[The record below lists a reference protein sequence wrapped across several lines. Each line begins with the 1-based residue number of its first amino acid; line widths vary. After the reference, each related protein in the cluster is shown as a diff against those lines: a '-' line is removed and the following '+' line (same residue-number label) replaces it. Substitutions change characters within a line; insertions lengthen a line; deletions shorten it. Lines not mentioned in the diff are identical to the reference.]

1 MATSAIA
8 APSIACKAP
17 QVTVL
22 GAGKVGSTVA
32 QRITEKNLADVVL
45 LDIVEG
51 LPQGLALDLYEA
63 QGLERHDKKILG
75 TNSYDDTA
83 GSDIV
88 VITAGLPRKPGMSRD
103 DLLYTNAEI
112 VAYGAREAIARSPNA
127 IVIVVTNPL
136 DVMTYVAWKAT
147 GLDQSH
153 VMGMGGVL
161 DASRLRSFIAM
172 ETGATTGDIAT
183 MVLGGHGDLMV
194 PIPRYCTV
202 SGVPIS
208 EFLAPEVI
216 QRLMERTQN
225 GGAEIVKLLK
235 TGSAFY
241 APASSVCYM
250 VESLILNQSRL
261 LPAAV
266 YLDGQYGLRDLF
278 LGVPC
283 RLGCRGVE
291 SIMEIQLTATEMAQ
305 LHRSAA
311 AVREGIDKAIA
322 KVGL

>member
-1 MATSAIA
+1 MPAIA
-8 APSIACKAP
+8 APSISCKVP
-17 QVTVL
+17 QVAVI

-63 QGLERHDKKILG
+63 QGLERHDKKIIG
-75 TNSYDDTA
+75 TNHYDDTV

-88 VITAGLPRKPGMSRD
+88 VITAGIARKPGMTRE
-103 DLLYTNAEI
+103 DLLYTNAKI
-112 VAYGAREAIARSPNA
+112 VVHAVRETIQRNPHAIF
-127 IVIVVTNPL
+127 IVVTNPL
-136 DVMTYVAWKAT
+136 DIMTYLTWKTT
-147 GLDQSH
+147 GLPTSQ

-161 DASRLRSFIAM
+161 DSSRLRTFIAM
-172 ETGATTGDIAT
+172 ELGVTTGDVST
-183 MVLGGHGDLMV
+183 LVLGGHGDLMV
-194 PIPRYCTV
+194 PLPRYCTV
-202 SGVPIS
+202 SGIPIT
-208 EFLAPEVI
+208 E
-216 QRLMERTQN
+216 LMEKEAIARLIERTRN

-266 YLDGQYGLRDLF
+266 YLDGQYGLKDIF

-283 RLGCRGVE
+283 QLGCRGVE
-291 SIMEIQLTATEMAQ
+291 GIVEIDLNEEELAQ
-305 LHRSAA
+305 LHNSASV
-311 AVREGIDKAIA
+311 VREGIDQAIA
-322 KVGL
+322 KLEL

>member
-1 MATSAIA
+1 MSAIT

-17 QVTVL
+17 QVAVI

-51 LPQGLALDLYEA
+51 MPQGVALDLYEA
-63 QGLERHDKKILG
+63 QGLERHDKKITG
-75 TNSYDDTA
+75 TNDYDDTV

-103 DLLYTNAEI
+103 DLLYTNAKI
-112 VAYGAREAIARSPNA
+112 VIHAAKEAIARSPNA

-136 DVMTYVAWKAT
+136 DVMTYLAWKAT
-147 GLDQSH
+147 GLSRDH

-161 DASRLRSFIAM
+161 DSSRLRSFIAL
-172 ETGATTGDIAT
+172 ETGATTGDIST
-183 MVLGGHGDLMV
+183 LVLGGHGDLMV

-208 EFLAPEVI
+208 EFLEPEVI
-216 QRLMERTQN
+216 ARLIERTKN

-266 YLDGQYGLRDLF
+266 YLDGQYGLNDLF

-291 SIMEIQLTATEMAQ
+291 QVVEIELTDEELAQ
-305 LHRSAA
+305 LHSSAA
-311 AVREGIDKAIA
+311 AVKEGIEKAIA
-322 KVGL
+322 KVDL

>member
-1 MATSAIA
+1 MSAIA
-8 APSIACKAP
+8 VPSISCKVP
-17 QVTVL
+17 QVAVI

-63 QGLERHDKKILG
+63 QGLEHHDRKIIG
-75 TNSYDDTA
+75 TNHYDDTV

-88 VITAGLPRKPGMSRD
+88 VITAGIARKPGMTRE
-103 DLLYTNAEI
+103 DLLYTNAKI
-112 VAYGAREAIARSPNA
+112 VVHAVKEAVLRNPQA
-127 IVIVVTNPL
+127 IFIVVTNPL
-136 DVMTYVAWKAT
+136 DVMTYLTWKAT
-147 GLDQSH
+147 GLASSH

-161 DASRLRSFIAM
+161 DSSRLRTFIAM
-172 ETGATTGDIAT
+172 ELGVTTGDVST
-183 MVLGGHGDLMV
+183 LVLGGHGDLML
-194 PIPRYCTV
+194 PLPRYCTV
-202 SGVPIS
+202 SGIPIT
-208 EFLAPEVI
+208 ELMEKEAIE
-216 QRLMERTQN
+216 RLMERTRN

-250 VESLILNQSRL
+250 VESLILNLSRL

-266 YLDGQYGLRDLF
+266 YLDGQYGLQDIF

-283 RLGCRGVE
+283 QLGCRGVE
-291 SIMEIQLTATEMAQ
+291 KIVEIDLTEEELAQ
-305 LHRSAA
+305 LHNSAA
-311 AVREGIDKAIA
+311 VVREGIDQAIA
-322 KVGL
+322 KLEL

>member
-1 MATSAIA
+1 MSAIA

-17 QVTVL
+17 QVAVI
-22 GAGKVGSTVA
+22 GAGKVGSTLA

-51 LPQGLALDLYEA
+51 LPQGIALDLYEA

-75 TNSYDDTA
+75 TNDYADTV

-103 DLLYTNAEI
+103 DLLYTNAKI
-112 VAYGAREAIARSPNA
+112 VTHAAKQAIAHSPNA

-136 DVMTYVAWKAT
+136 DVMTYLAWKAT
-147 GLDQSH
+147 GLSQNH

-161 DASRLRSFIAM
+161 DSSRLRSFIAL
-172 ETGATTGDIAT
+172 ETGATTGDIST
-183 MVLGGHGDLMV
+183 FVLGGHGDLMV

-202 SGVPIS
+202 SGVPIT
-208 EFLAPEVI
+208 EFLEPEAI
-216 QRLMERTQN
+216 ARLMERTKN

-266 YLDGQYGLRDLF
+266 YLDGQYGLTDLF

-283 RLGCRGVE
+283 RLGCSGVE
-291 SIMEIQLTATEMAQ
+291 QIVEIQLTEEELAQ

-311 AVREGIDKAIA
+311 AVKEGIDKAIA
-322 KVGL
+322 KTDL